1 MTKCESFPLMI
12 FLGSS
17 YRKHSANYRDKCSYR
32 QSPLAANLFFADK
45 GKMRQRLCRVSGKK
59 PDKATDEGIAN
70 RACYLCTPEAR

>member
-45 GKMRQRLCRVSGKK
+45 GKKCGKGFAEFQEKNLTKPLTRV
-59 PDKATDEGIAN
+59 
-70 RACYLCTPEAR
+70 